1 MAAIEVGRVIVKTA
15 GRESLQKAV
24 IVDLIDQNFVLISGA
39 GISPVKRR
47 RCNIRHMRPLD
58 MTIDIKRGAKDE
70 DIQKA
75 IEQAN
80 IINEIKTPLEIT
92 L

>member
-15 GRESLQKAV
+15 GREALMKAV
-24 IVDLIDQNFVLISGA
+24 IVDLVDQNFALISGA

-47 RCNIRHMRPLD
+47 RCNIKHLRPLD
-58 MTIDIKRGAKDE
+58 LTVSIKRGANDDE
-70 DIQKA
+70 IYKA
-75 IEQAN
+75 IEKAK
-80 IINEIKTPLEIT
+80 IITEIKTPMKIT

>member
-15 GRESLQKAV
+15 GREALMKAI
-24 IVDLIDQNFVLISGA
+24 IVDLIDQNFALISGA
-39 GISPVKRR
+39 GVSPVKRR
-47 RCNIRHMRPLD
+47 RCNIKHIRPLD
-58 MTIDIKRGAKDE
+58 LTVEIKRGAKDE

-75 IEQAN
+75 IEKAK
-80 IINEIKTPLEIT
+80 IANEIKTPLKLT